1 MPGDLLGLMADTYR
15 ESGPWTTQFVVRDFL
30 LLMPRAEV
38 ETQLADLLDRGVVTP
53 ADPGRVRLS
62 PRSRVS
68 LFSRPMLMA
77 WLHEAG
83 RRPTVEE
90 ELTAQLAVRAE
101 VRELCAFCLVAAEE
115 DGLGHRAVE
124 LAAVLAMIDL
134 DPRAMDVASGLPG
147 TPRAQI
153 AVLTDGAE
161 GSCSSISE
169 LQARARRYLA
179 THRTAAASRHRAPL

>member
-1 MPGDLLGLMADTYR
+1 MPGDLVGLLADTYR
-15 ESGPWTTQFVVRDFL
+15 ESGPWTTQHVVRDFL

-38 ETQLADLLDRGVVTP
+38 EAQLADLLDRGVVTP
-53 ADPGRVRLS
+53 GDPGRIRLS
-62 PRSRVS
+62 PRTRAS
-68 LFSRPMLMA
+68 LFTRPMLMA
-77 WLHEAG
+77 WLHEAS
-83 RRPTVEE
+83 RPLGYEE
-90 ELTAQLAVRAE
+90 QSTARAAVRAE

-134 DPRAMDVASGLPG
+134 DPRAMDVAAGLPG

-153 AVLTDGAE
+153 AALTDGAE
-161 GSCSSISE
+161 GSCSSLVE

-179 THRTAAASRHRAPL
+179 SHRPGHRPAQRAAL